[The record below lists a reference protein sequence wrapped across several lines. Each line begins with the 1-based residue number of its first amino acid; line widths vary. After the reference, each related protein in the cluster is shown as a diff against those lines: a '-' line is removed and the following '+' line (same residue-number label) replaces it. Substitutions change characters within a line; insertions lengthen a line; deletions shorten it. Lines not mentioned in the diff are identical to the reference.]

1 MASLALLLKALVIR
15 CHQDD
20 LFPKEMEESNGKT
33 GHSMRE
39 HGPETRFSTGQ
50 RNCESEDGKSVH
62 RWKISES
69 CTWA

>member
-20 LFPKEMEESNGKT
+20 LFPKEMEESNGKARR
-33 GHSMRE
+33 SMRE
-39 HGPETRFSTGQ
+39 HGTETRFAAGQ
-50 RNCESEDGKSVH
+50 HGWESEDDKSIH

-69 CTWA
+69 CIWT